1 MLPSVAWI
9 LKIETDSILIK
20 EKCKHLSKTYDRV
33 SKKMKRRRLSL
44 EKEKSI
50 PRSIYRYTKVNS
62 LSYTLDKKIQV
73 LGFESHLG
81 LRGNGRQ
88 RKRTTIFYF

>member
-20 EKCKHLSKTYDRV
+20 EKRKHLSKTFDRV
-33 SKKMKRRRLSL
+33 SKKMKRKRLSL

-50 PRSIYRYTKVNS
+50 HRSIYRYTNVNS
-62 LSYTLDKKIQV
+62 LLYISPVVWGVSRERI
-73 LGFESHLG
+73 EE
-81 LRGNGRQ
+81 
-88 RKRTTIFYF
+88 